1 MRHII
6 DWFRFLVLLSLVVL
20 VGPSCPAPAREAVS
34 PAAAR
39 SLDHLVQVVR
49 ELDDRRKGT
58 QTVVARLKV
67 VLHTSAAAS
76 AAARDR
82 EVTLDG
88 AYLGDAQGNMRLR
101 LKHGETLIIDIAF
114 HDETVEL
121 WLPRRERFF
130 RGTRNE
136 VLAQG
141 DNDLTLLA
149 VLGNAHDLFFPRA
162 WTARAVERRLRVDKG
177 REFVTVLEGEGSTCR
192 RVKRL
197 ALSPT
202 QPVVDQ
208 QEILGAA
215 GRTIGCIQYADYQ
228 FPGPR
233 AGESTG
239 VPYPGRLILT
249 SKSEQRSL
257 EMIVDELHINT
268 PIPSNKFAVEPPE
281 GQKVLPLGE
290 SLSSGKS
297 LWE

>member
-1 MRHII
+1 MRHLNASL
-6 DWFRFLVLLSLVVL
+6 RFLTLLSLAVL
-20 VGPSCPAPAREAVS
+20 VVPGRPAPALEAVS
-34 PAAAR
+34 PVAAR

-49 ELDDRRKGT
+49 DLDDRRKGT
-58 QTVVARLKV
+58 QTVVARLNV
-67 VLHTSAAAS
+67 VLHATAS
-76 AAARDR
+76 GRDR
-82 EVTLDG
+82 EVTLEG

-101 LKHGETLIIDIAF
+101 LKHGETLVIDIAF
-114 HDETVEL
+114 HEETVEL
-121 WLPRRERFF
+121 WLPLRERFF
-130 RGTRNE
+130 RGTRSE

-149 VLGNAHDLFFPRA
+149 VAGNAHDLFFPRA

-177 REFVTVLEGEGSTCR
+177 REFVTVLEGEGTTCR

-197 ALSPT
+197 VLSPT

-249 SKSEQRSL
+249 SRNEQRSL
-257 EMIVDELHINT
+257 EMIVNELHINT
-268 PIPSNKFAVEPPE
+268 PIPSNKFAVELPE
-281 GQKVLPLGE
+281 GQKVLPLSE
-290 SLSSGKS
+290 SLASGKS